1 MLEKPD
7 IKQIVYIVIRH
18 VKFFKVYERLYALD
32 FFKLAPCQVK
42 NSHKTEG
49 CANITETL
57 YYRIAHSEVL

>member
-32 FFKLAPCQVK
+32 FFELAPSQVK

-57 YYRIAHSEVL
+57 YYRIAHSKVL